1 MTFRRH
7 FIGMTVSKP
16 PILTGGAFALTKP
29 SEEYQAQFYRQTLA
43 MAERVPT
50 LRGMSPWILKD
61 FRTPPRQNPDF
72 QIGWNRKGLIS
83 ETGQH
88 KLAFWVLADYY
99 LVKSETKAR

>member
-1 MTFRRH
+1 MR
-7 FIGMTVSKP
+7 SKHAADSKQ
-16 PILTGGAFALTKP
+16 PILTVGAFALTEP

-61 FRTPPRQNPDF
+61 FRSPQRQNPDF
-72 QIGWNRKGLIS
+72 DRMEPQGADFR
-83 ETGQH
+83 TGQH
-88 KLAFWVLADYY
+88 KLAFGVLGDYY